1 VPIESDEDVVIKTT
15 NYVNGQIDTTINLIH
30 LGQIDKTIN
39 LIHLG
44 QIYKT
49 INLIHLGQIYKTI
62 KPNPFREVIVA

>member
-30 LGQIDKTIN
+30 LGQI
-39 LIHLG
+39 
-44 QIYKT
+44 
-49 INLIHLGQIYKTI
+49 YKTI